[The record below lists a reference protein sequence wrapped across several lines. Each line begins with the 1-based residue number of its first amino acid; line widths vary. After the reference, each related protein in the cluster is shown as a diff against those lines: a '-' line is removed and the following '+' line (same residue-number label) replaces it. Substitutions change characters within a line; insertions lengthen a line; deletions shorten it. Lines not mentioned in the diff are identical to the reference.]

1 MGAWRVHPNRLPGSI
16 MNKQLKNYL
25 QKSLIAMDL
34 LALNMAYI
42 LSHFIFDS
50 RIEETAFRAYLQFWI
65 ILNTF
70 WLVIAFICR
79 TYSDSNIIH
88 FESFTKRTAQVYLL
102 WLIAILFY
110 LFFSRQFEVS
120 RYFIFVTILIFGIS
134 LFMNR
139 FLYLGIQNYFKKR
152 NQLSNKVLIIGYNET
167 AKKLENYFEEE
178 GFNAHLLGFVE
189 DEKNVTELTR
199 HPIISD
205 IKHTIQT
212 AIDLDVQE
220 IFSTITPEQNKEIYT
235 LMNKAESECIR
246 FKIVPDLSIFINKP
260 VIINYVRDLPV
271 LSLRSEPL
279 DDVGNR
285 FKKRTLDVVVSAL
298 VCIFV
303 LSWLV
308 PLLGLLI
315 KLESRGPIFFVQIR
329 SGRNNKT
336 FRCYKFRSMRVN
348 KESDTKQATK
358 NDNRITRIGKF
369 IRKTS
374 LDEFPQFF
382 NVLKGEMSLVGPR
395 PHMVKHTTDY
405 SKIVDQ
411 FMVRQF
417 LKPGITG
424 WAQVN
429 GLRGEIT
436 DNEQIIN
443 RVNEDLWY
451 LENWTIWLDIRIL
464 FLTVYKV
471 FKGDEK
477 AF

>member
-1 MGAWRVHPNRLPGSI
+1 
-16 MNKQLKNYL
+16 MNKQLKSYL
-25 QKSLIAMDL
+25 QKIIIALDL
-34 LALNMAYI
+34 LALNIAFFLPRLI
-42 LSHFIFDS
+42 LES
-50 RIEETAFRAYLQFWI
+50 RIGDNSFNSYLKFWI
-65 ILNTF
+65 SLNSF
-70 WLVIAFICR
+70 WIVIAFICR
-79 TYSDSNIIH
+79 TYAENTIIN
-88 FESFTKRTAQVYLL
+88 FEYFTKRTSQVYLL
-102 WLIAILFY
+102 WLIAILFF
-110 LFFSRQFEVS
+110 LFFTRQFEVS
-120 RYFIFVTILIFGIS
+120 RYFTISTIIIFGVS
-134 LFMNR
+134 LLVNR
-139 FLYLGIQNYFKKR
+139 FLFLGVQNYFRKR
-152 NQLSNKVLIIGYNET
+152 NQFTNKVLIIGYNET

-189 DEKNVTELTR
+189 DENNVTELTR

-205 IKHTIQT
+205 IKNTIKT
-212 AIDLDVQE
+212 AIDNDVQE

-235 LMNKAESECIR
+235 LINQAESECIR
-246 FKIVPDLSIFINKP
+246 FKVVPDLSIFVNKP
-260 VIINYVRDLPV
+260 VVINYVRDLPV
-271 LSLRSEPL
+271 LSMRSEPL

-285 FKKRTLDVVVSAL
+285 IKKRTLDVVVSLL
-298 VCIFV
+298 VTIFI

-308 PLLGLLI
+308 PILGLLI
-315 KLESRGPIFFVQIR
+315 ILESRGPVFFAQIR

-336 FRCYKFRSMRVN
+336 FRCFKFRSMTVN
-348 KESDTKQATK
+348 KDSDLKQATK
-358 NDNRITRIGKF
+358 NDKRITRIGSF

-374 LDEFPQFF
+374 LDEFPQFI

-451 LENWTIWLDIRIL
+451 LENWTIWLDIRIM